1 MDPERWQ
8 QVEHLYHAALERE
21 PEQRGA
27 FLAEVCNGDQ
37 ELYQELES
45 LLAAEE
51 KAGTVFEHPAWAL
64 SPPSQ
69 FQRPGAQLG
78 PYRIEA
84 LAGAGGMSTVYRAI
98 DTRLNRPVAIKFLSD
113 ELAGAVDRHRF
124 QREAQAASSLNHPHI
139 VTVYEVGESR
149 GIQYLVTEFIDGGT
163 LRDWAHAERRT
174 SPQIAGLLVGV
185 ADALAV
191 AHGAGILHRDV
202 KPENVL
208 VTKNGYAKLADFG
221 LAKLAPRADAEATH
235 TLTEQRTRR
244 GLVIGTVPY
253 MSPEQVSGSTVDARS
268 DIFSFGVML
277 YELLAGARPFMG
289 ATTLE
294 LMERIVHNPAP
305 RLPESVPVAL
315 RMIVEKALE
324 KDPAERY
331 QSMRELVVDLR
342 RATRRQEEFAAPA
355 PKRVRRHW
363 AWWWAASAPAVFAIA
378 ILALAWNTGRIS
390 RSTPELRNPLAQA
403 RFTRFTDFPGSER
416 DGAISPDGKFVA
428 FRADRDGRF
437 DIWLSRL
444 GSGQFVNLTK
454 GQSLND
460 QRPLFLRNEGFTPD
474 GSEIWLRGGPDK
486 RLQIIP
492 LLGGSPR
499 FFLGDR
505 VIEVDW
511 SPDGSRLV
519 YHTKDGGDPVFIADS
534 IGSNPR
540 QILVNRNG
548 IHNHF
553 PTWSRDGRWIYFAS
567 GFQDTDEWD
576 LWRIPSSGGQP
587 ERLTHHD
594 SLVGYPVPID
604 PHEVLY
610 VAADQNGS
618 GPWLWS
624 FNVDRKITRRVT
636 VGLERYISLAGS
648 ADGHRLVATVTN
660 PTTSLWSVSVGRSP
674 AEESAVRPFTVP
686 AVGAFAPRFGNDCLF
701 YVSSSGGGDGLWR
714 YQNGQAVEIWKGGSG
729 GLLYPP
735 AVSPDGA
742 RVAIVHRD
750 NGKFYLNVL
759 SADGAELQA
768 LSEAVDV
775 RGSPAWS
782 PDGKWI
788 AVGGFDAT
796 GPGLFKIAPETGAA
810 VRLLKGV
817 ALNPSWAPDGKL
829 IVYGGANVGAL
840 SPLLAVRPD
849 GSPAALP
856 SISVNVEGVT
866 FGSFRFLPD
875 GTGLIYMQGTVP
887 HQDLWLVDLTTG
899 KTRRLTRFNSPA
911 AIQTFDITP
920 DGKQILF
927 DRLHDNSDIVLIDIP
942 KWK

>member
-21 PEQRGA
+21 PKERGA
-27 FLAEVCNGDQ
+27 FLAGACNGDQ
-37 ELYQELES
+37 VLYQEVES
-45 LLAAEE
+45 LLAAEG
-51 KAGTVFEHPAWAL
+51 KAGTVFEHPAWEL
-64 SPPSQ
+64 SPSPQ
-69 FQRPGAQLG
+69 FLKPGAQLG
-78 PYRIEA
+78 SYRVQA
-84 LAGAGGMSTVYRAI
+84 LTGTGGMSTVYRAI

-113 ELAGAVDRHRF
+113 ELAGAVNRHRF

-149 GIQYLVTEFIDGGT
+149 GIPYLVTEFVDGGT
-163 LRDWAHAERRT
+163 LRDWAHAEKRT
-174 SPQIAGLLVGV
+174 SQQIAGLLVGV

-191 AHGAGILHRDV
+191 AHAAGILHRDV

-221 LAKLAPRADAEATH
+221 LAKLAPSAAADATH

-253 MSPEQVSGSTVDARS
+253 MSPEQVSGNTVDARS
-268 DIFSFGVML
+268 DIFSFGVLL
-277 YELLAGARPFMG
+277 YELLAGVRPFIG

-294 LMERIVHNPAP
+294 LMERIVHTPAP
-305 RLPESVPVAL
+305 RLLESVPVAL
-315 RMIVEKALE
+315 RMIIEKALE

-342 RATRRQEEFAAPA
+342 RVTRYQEEAAAASPQPA
-355 PKRVRRHW
+355 RRHW
-363 AWWWAASAPAVFAIA
+363 PWRWAASALGVLAIA
-378 ILALAWNTGRIS
+378 ILAIALSTGRIS
-390 RSTPELRNPLAQA
+390 RSAPELRNPLAQA

-454 GQSLND
+454 GEGFND
-460 QRPLFLRNEGFTPD
+460 QRSLLLRTQGFTPD
-474 GSEIWLRGGPDK
+474 GSEIWLRGGPDNE
-486 RLQIIP
+486 RLRIIP
-492 LLGGSPR
+492 LLGGAPR
-499 FFLGDR
+499 LFLSEGVR
-505 VIEVDW
+505 EVDW

-519 YHTKDGGDPVFIADS
+519 YHTKAGGDPVFVADS
-534 IGSNPR
+534 MGSNPR
-540 QILVNRNG
+540 RILVTRDG

-553 PTWSRDGRWIYFAS
+553 PTWSRDNRWIYFAS
-567 GFQDTDEWD
+567 GFQDTNEWD
-576 LWRIPSSGGQP
+576 LWRIASSGGQP
-587 ERLTHHD
+587 ERLTYHS
-594 SLVGYPVPID
+594 SLVGFPVPID
-604 PHEVLY
+604 LHEVLY
-610 VAADQNGS
+610 VAADRDGS

-624 FNVDRKITRRVT
+624 FNIDRKVSRRVT
-636 VGLERYISLAGS
+636 VGLEKYISLAGS
-648 ADGHRLVATVTN
+648 TDGHRLVATVTN
-660 PTTSLWSVSVGRSP
+660 PTASLWSVAIGRSP
-674 AEESAVRPFTVP
+674 AEESAVRPFSVP
-686 AVGAFAPRFGNDCLF
+686 AVGAFAPRFGRDCLF

-714 YQNGQAVEIWKGGSG
+714 YQNGQAVEIWKGGNG
-729 GLLYPP
+729 GLLYSP

-742 RVAIVHRD
+742 RVAIVHRA

-768 LSEAVDV
+768 LSENVDV

-788 AVGGFDAT
+788 VVGGFDAS

-817 ALNPSWAPDGKL
+817 ALNPIWAPDGKL

-840 SPLLAVRPD
+840 SPILAVRPD
-849 GSPAALP
+849 GSPVELP
-856 SISVNVEGVT
+856 PIKVNVEEVS
-866 FGSFRFLPD
+866 FGNFRFLPD
-875 GTGLIYMQGTVP
+875 STGLIYTQGVLP
-887 HQDLWLVDLTTG
+887 RQDLWLLDLTTR
-899 KTRRLTRFNSPA
+899 KTRQLTRFNSPTTM
-911 AIQTFDITP
+911 QTFDVTP
-920 DGKQILF
+920 DGKQIVF
-927 DRLHDNSDIVLIDIP
+927 DRLRDNSDIVLIDIP
-942 KWK
+942 K